1 MRFLLTAA
9 AVAVAVCLA
18 RAKVQEPEPAPSPAA
33 PATTGKKVLTNNG
46 KPMKLD
52 VSCGASDI
60 ERFGLT
66 CSVDEPC
73 PLYLELA
80 AVEAAG
86 DRIFSAGNL
95 HTEKATLY
103 SVLLSSEDGGKTWT
117 EPQERLPGAS
127 LDQIQF
133 IDLEAGWVSGQLA
146 GSLPRDPFFLI
157 TSNGGKT
164 WARRP
169 LFEET
174 RVGTVDQFWFES
186 RTAGAMTVDRTQTGD
201 SGGRHELYESMTGG
215 ESWML
220 RQVSTKPIPLKKG
233 RPAGP
238 GTWRARADGASKSF
252 RIEKRDTAQWTPV
265 ASFLITAGEC
275 KPSETVLTE
284 PEPETPA
291 KTEPEAS
298 GVFRLPGAPAD
309 DAPKKPA
316 KKKR

>member
-1 MRFLLTAA
+1 MRLLLAA
-9 AVAVAVCLA
+9 AAMVVCLA
-18 RAKVQEPEPAPSPAA
+18 QAQVQEPAAA
-33 PATTGKKVLTNNG
+33 PPATAATGKKVLTNSG

-52 VSCGASDI
+52 VDCGAADI

-66 CSVDEPC
+66 CSVDDPC

-86 DRIFSAGNL
+86 DRIFTVGNL

-117 EPQERLPGAS
+117 EPHERLQGAS

-133 IDLEAGWVSGQLA
+133 IDLEVGWVSGQQA

-157 TSNGGKT
+157 TGNGGKT

-169 LFEET
+169 VFEES

-186 RTAGAMTVDRTQTGD
+186 RTSGAMTVDRTQTGD

-238 GTWRARADGASKSF
+238 GTWRARADGPSKSF
-252 RIEKRDTAQWTPV
+252 RIEKRDATQWSAV
-265 ASFLITAGEC
+265 ASFLITTGEC
-275 KPSETVLTE
+275 KPAETELTE

-291 KTEPEAS
+291 KTEPEAT

-316 KKKR
+316 KKRR